1 MGEGRSEWEL
11 QLPSL
16 VTGLVRVVGM
26 GSLVSWQAAY
36 SVDAP
41 RRLTWQSLS
50 GFENAGTATF
60 EPLGEEA
67 CRVVVRM
74 TYSVPVVLKPLEK
87 SRWVKNLMSSTMLGA
102 MEAFRQRLE
111 SGP

>member
-1 MGEGRSEWEL
+1 MLPPRLWSIVLGPG
-11 QLPSL
+11 PSL
-16 VTGLVRVVGM
+16 LK
-26 GSLVSWQAAY
+26 A
-36 SVDAP
+36 AP

-74 TYSVPVVLKPLEK
+74 TYSVPVVLKPLL
-87 SRWVKNLMSSTMLGA
+87 V
-102 MEAFRQRLE
+102 
-111 SGP
+111 